1 MLAIAIN
8 ALYTTLRKRGTTRQL
23 AGVIVSSAL
32 AALLLLPALFWYM
45 TRFSVAQTSHSSLEI
60 GLLLAYVAL
69 CGWVAPFGIT
79 TAYCLFARPRDSST
93 AGRLPGQRKR
103 TTKARAEAINPAPPR
118 RQPGVV
124 APYVYSA
131 DAPWGLLEYR
141 NGKFLGQELAL
152 KRSIVSLGREEDN
165 EVWLDDDTI
174 SRYHAELAW
183 DKGQV
188 YVTDNDSLNGVLLNG
203 RRIRTS
209 MLVKPGDELE
219 VGGHRFALKYTPQ
232 MAKLDE
238 LDDPLLPQLL
248 RASQARSAGSGPS
261 VHEKKS
267 QAGPTVA
274 LEPQQEDLP
283 PFRDDDEDIAWQRT
297 VEIEQ
302 RRPLSLTARSDGF
315 CLVLNG
321 ELAGRSFLL
330 NLPVLTVGRSSECN
344 IVLDDLSV
352 APCHAQFARRAD
364 GDYVQDLASLI
375 GSQVNGEPLN
385 APRRLRPG
393 DILRLGYLELE
404 YNLVEEAATKP
415 MPLPMISESLV
426 SFPQTLRLPS
436 KFID

>member
-1 MLAIAIN
+1 MLTIAID

-23 AGVIVSSAL
+23 AGAIISSAL

-45 TRFSVAQTSHSSLEI
+45 RFRVAQSSPSSLEI

-69 CGWVAPFGIT
+69 CGWVVPFSAT
-79 TAYCLFARPRDSST
+79 TVYCLFARPRDSAT

-103 TTKARAEAINPAPPR
+103 TTKVRAEAINPAPPR
-118 RQPGVV
+118 RQPGVI

-131 DAPWGLLEYR
+131 DAPWGMLEYR

-188 YVTDNDSLNGVLLNG
+188 YITDNDSLNGVLLNG
-203 RRIRTS
+203 QRIRTS

-219 VGGHRFALKYTPQ
+219 VGGHRFVLKYTPQ
-232 MAKLDE
+232 LTKLDE
-238 LDDPLLPQLL
+238 LDDPLLPQL
-248 RASQARSAGSGPS
+248 RRVSQARNASDPSA
-261 VHEKKS
+261 HERKS

-274 LEPQQEDLP
+274 LEPQEELP
-283 PFRDDDEDIAWQRT
+283 PFRDDDEDIAWQHT
-297 VEIEQ
+297 AEIEQ
-302 RRPLSLTARSDGF
+302 RLPISLAARSDGF

-321 ELAGRSFLL
+321 DLVGRSFLL
-330 NLPVLTVGRSSECN
+330 NLPVLTVGRSPECN
-344 IVLDDLSV
+344 IVLDDLSI
-352 APCHAQFARRAD
+352 AQRHAQFARRAD

-385 APRRLRPG
+385 APRRLHPG
-393 DILRLGYLELE
+393 DILRLGYIELE
-404 YNLVEEAATKP
+404 YNLVEEAPTKP
-415 MPLPMISESLV
+415 MPLPLIAESPV

-436 KFID
+436 KFRE